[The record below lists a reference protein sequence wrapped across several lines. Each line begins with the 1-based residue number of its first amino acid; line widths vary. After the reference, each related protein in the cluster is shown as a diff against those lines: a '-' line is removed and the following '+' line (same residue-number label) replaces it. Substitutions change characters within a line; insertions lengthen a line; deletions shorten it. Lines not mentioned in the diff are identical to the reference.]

1 MSVLQPQLSG
11 AWLDKHIESCRQQ
24 ICCSRMLWWSLGTWS
39 WMILDKGRIR
49 DTSRSILRDSP
60 RICRCHSLAS
70 LKPERR
76 KRTQWHNH
84 SISVYQS
91 CIHFYIVLYHSI
103 NFYTFQIIS
112 IQFCVILSHSIH
124 SISFYIIR
132 CHSLSFIVILYHPI
146 IAYNSISFYCIL
158 IIQFYIIL
166 YHLSLYQV
174 LSCIRPSLS
183 FPIYWW

>member
-1 MSVLQPQLSG
+1 
-11 AWLDKHIESCRQQ
+11 
-24 ICCSRMLWWSLGTWS
+24 MLWWSLGTWS

-112 IQFCVILSHSIH
+112 IQFCVILSHSFH

-158 IIQFYIIL
+158 IIQFYIISVSIKFCHASDHL
-166 YHLSLYQV
+166 YHFLSIDDNVWLKRRILHRERGIGY
-174 LSCIRPSLS
+174 S
-183 FPIYWW
+183 